1 MRTFVLLGFTSCVA
15 IACTNDFE
23 QFRPGS
29 GGQATGGGGQA
40 TGAGG
45 QGASGGNGGNGGQG
59 GNGGDGGMGGAPA
72 CTGTGQ
78 GTCPDP
84 AECQTVACVDG
95 SCISGNADA
104 LTDCTSIT
112 NGICDGNGQCVECI
126 DNTQCGTDVCDTD
139 TGTCVD
145 ASCTDLTQDGQETD
159 VDCGGPI
166 CGPCDNDK
174 HCANPGDC
182 VSGFCDAGTCHP
194 CATSG
199 NCGGNQ
205 FCDATVDG
213 GTCVADKPDG
223 QTCTADDQCQHS
235 HCNRIGNGTTKMCCD
250 VDCVGTCL
258 SCANGDT
265 GMTNGT
271 CALVTNGTDPADDCP
286 TATCKT
292 GTCFNGSCGN
302 MANNTTCGNGPTCAG
317 DDLTPQ
323 QTCQSGVCTTPA
335 NADCMEYSCDAS
347 AMPDA
352 CFTACTAQGDC
363 AAMNY
368 CVGVDGAGGP
378 GSNNTCH
385 AKKAANANC
394 DVGLECLSGT
404 CTGTPS
410 KCM

>member
-139 TGTCVD
+139 TG
-145 ASCTDLTQDGQETD
+145 
-159 VDCGGPI
+159 
-166 CGPCDNDK
+166 
-174 HCANPGDC
+174 
-182 VSGFCDAGTCHP
+182 
-194 CATSG
+194 
-199 NCGGNQ
+199 
-205 FCDATVDG
+205 
-213 GTCVADKPDG
+213 
-223 QTCTADDQCQHS
+223 
-235 HCNRIGNGTTKMCCD
+235 
-250 VDCVGTCL
+250 
-258 SCANGDT
+258 
-265 GMTNGT
+265 MTNGT

-292 GTCFNGSCGN
+292 GTCFNGSCSN